1 MIDKNKKCSLCGGDL
16 PSGWPVVV
24 LPAGLAH
31 RMKTMC
37 ANIPPETQA
46 AIHLLEKRGF
56 LVGREF
62 SASDAVEFAG
72 TLTLGEVA

>member
-1 MIDKNKKCSLCGGDL
+1 
-16 PSGWPVVV
+16 
-24 LPAGLAH
+24 
-31 RMKTMC
+31 MKTMC